1 MILKNNQ
8 KDKDYV
14 FGQKGFDFEFLSSIE
29 FLVMDQSEAFI
40 FQNLEH
46 LEEILKIINKKPK
59 KLSGLNDITRL
70 KDLYTQSD

>member
-1 MILKNNQ
+1 
-8 KDKDYV
+8 
-14 FGQKGFDFEFLSSIE
+14 
-29 FLVMDQSEAFI
+29 MDQSEAFV

-46 LEEILKIINKKPK
+46 LEEILKILNKKPK